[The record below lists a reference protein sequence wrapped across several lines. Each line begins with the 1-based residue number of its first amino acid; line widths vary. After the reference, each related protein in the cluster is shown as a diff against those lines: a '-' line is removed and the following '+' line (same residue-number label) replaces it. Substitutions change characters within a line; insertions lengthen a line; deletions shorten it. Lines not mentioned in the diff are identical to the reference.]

1 MRANVFFVI
10 PARGGSKRLHRKNLR
25 HVLGKPLIQYAVEA
39 CQGSKFH
46 NGKNVFVTTE
56 DEEISKESKRLSAR
70 VIDRP
75 QALAADDVWTQ
86 DVIEHA
92 VTKIEGFDKS
102 EESCIVVRVQAN
114 SPQVTSE
121 KIDECIEKLLAHDL
135 WEVFTID
142 EQLLE
147 DAAVHAL
154 RAKCVAQRALSVYKG
169 VVMTDYI
176 DVHNESDLLE
186 VARRM
191 KAKNDKD

>member
-25 HVLGKPLIQYAVEA
+25 YVLGKPLIQYAIEA

-46 NGKNVFVTTE
+46 NGENVFVTTE
-56 DEEISKESKRLSAR
+56 DKEISKESKHLNAR
-70 VIDRP
+70 VIERP
-75 QALAADDVWTQ
+75 QALAADNVWTQ

-92 VTKIEGFDKS
+92 VTKIEGFDES

-147 DAAVHAL
+147 DAAVHVL

-176 DVHNESDLLE
+176 DVHNEDDLQH
-186 VARRM
+186 VARIM
-191 KAKNDKD
+191 GASC